1 MNITEFFQLRAGT
14 WKSLRTSHQPAIKR
28 SESANS
34 EIQVEFLESIDPQVA
49 QLSTLHGFGAEQTL
63 CGIAVKWKG
72 ADKSQ
77 TQAQNQAQNQA
88 GSAILVAIAGEDPQQ
103 GKILRQQVGSDQVP
117 VIGRYSIGN
126 DDVLSLITE
135 SDRLHAEEKMWFPR
149 PNICMR
155 AGFTVD
161 LTAGSEA
168 ETVSSFCTEIRIV
181 KPSI

>member
-14 WKSLRTSHQPAIKR
+14 WKSQRTSHQPAIER

-49 QLSTLHGFGAEQTL
+49 KFSMLHSFGAEQTL

-72 ADKSQ
+72 TDKSQ
-77 TQAQNQAQNQA
+77 TQAQNQD
-88 GSAILVAIAGEDPQQ
+88 GSTILVAIAGEDPQQ
-103 GKILRQQVGSDQVP
+103 GKILRQQVGSDRVP
-117 VIGRYSIGN
+117 VIGRYSIGD

-135 SDRLHAEEKMWFPR
+135 SDGLHAEEKMWFPR

-161 LTAGSEA
+161 LTTGSAA
-168 ETVSSFCTEIRIV
+168 ETVASFCTEIRIV